1 MNERSARGERDHLGR
16 VLPVLKIRYRDRP
29 RYFFW
34 QLFFFDDVALNKPRE
49 KGEWKIQ
56 ELSTASALI
65 YPFALSLC
73 TCTNYSCLKR

>member
-34 QLFFFDDVALNKPRE
+34 QLFFFDDVALNKPKRKRRME
-49 KGEWKIQ
+49 NPRAFYGQ
-56 ELSTASALI
+56 CTDLSIRFEPLHV
-65 YPFALSLC
+65 Y
-73 TCTNYSCLKR
+73 

>member
-34 QLFFFDDVALNKPRE
+34 QLFFFDDVALNQEKKAMENPRAFYY
-49 KGEWKIQ
+49 GQ
-56 ELSTASALI
+56 CTDLSIRFEPLHV
-65 YPFALSLC
+65 Y
-73 TCTNYSCLKR
+73 

>member
-34 QLFFFDDVALNKPRE
+34 QLFFFDDVALNQE
-49 KGEWKIQ
+49 KKANGKSKSF
-56 ELSTASALI
+56 LR
-65 YPFALSLC
+65 PVH
-73 TCTNYSCLKR
+73 

>member
-34 QLFFFDDVALNKPRE
+34 QLFFFDDVALNQEKKAMENPRAFY
-49 KGEWKIQ
+49 GQ
-56 ELSTASALI
+56 CTDLSIRFEPLHV
-65 YPFALSLC
+65 Y
-73 TCTNYSCLKR
+73 

>member
-34 QLFFFDDVALNKPRE
+34 QLFFFDDVGLNQEKKAMENPRAFY
-49 KGEWKIQ
+49 GQ
-56 ELSTASALI
+56 CTDLSIRFEPLHV
-65 YPFALSLC
+65 Y
-73 TCTNYSCLKR
+73 

>member
-34 QLFFFDDVALNKPRE
+34 QLFFFDDVALNQEKKAMENPRAFYGQCTDLPIRFKP
-49 KGEWKIQ
+49 
-56 ELSTASALI
+56 LHV
-65 YPFALSLC
+65 Y
-73 TCTNYSCLKR
+73 

>member
-34 QLFFFDDVALNKPRE
+34 QLFFFDDVALNQE
-49 KGEWKIQ
+49 KIQ